1 MRSPTPCWSPDASAE
16 VVPTV
21 RSRPDPSASGLDP
34 SRGRGHWQN
43 AARSG
48 DRGLCRPCVG
58 RLEAVKQ
65 LSARRVRAFS
75 PLLIGVLAALTTAL
89 LPPVPAT
96 AAPAAGRTAC
106 TINGTPGPDV
116 LRGGPGRDVICGWGG
131 DDVLIGGG
139 GDDVLRGGGGD
150 DVLRGGD
157 GDDLLQGGRGADR
170 LYGGAGDDVLRGY
183 VGDDQLHGEAGG
195 DELRGYR
202 GRDRLDG
209 GPGVDRLFGGPGSD
223 RLIAR
228 GDDGAGDRISCGRG
242 EDVVVADSGAQV
254 QGRCQTA
261 PGNRAPT
268 QLRLVPA
275 RVAENQ
281 PAGTEVGRLQAVDP
295 DSGDA
300 HEFTL
305 VPGAGADDNAAFV
318 LDGDRLLTARPFDFE
333 AAPRLSV
340 RVQATDRGGL
350 SLAASLTVEVT
361 DVAENRAPTA
371 VGDAYATDEDVDLRL
386 PTTGTG
392 GPTANDTDPDGDPL
406 TVVAVDQASGGTV
419 EIAAAEIVFR
429 PEPDRCGTGSAGFRY
444 TVSDGRGGSD
454 SARVDVD
461 LRCLPDPT
469 VVRDDSAT
477 VDEDAPATTIDVL
490 ANDTDPD
497 GDPVEIDSVT
507 QPAHGTV
514 VVTGGGSALTYRP
527 AANFCSPPVDTFTYT
542 VVDGPTATVSVSVD
556 CVDDAPVAVADTL
569 ELTED
574 DPATAAD
581 PLANDT
587 DVDGGPMSIDSVTQP
602 AAGTV
607 AIIGGGADATYEPD
621 ADACGPDSFTYT
633 LSPGGSTAT
642 VAVEVACVDD
652 APVGVADTLEIAED
666 SGWTVVPVLANDTDV
681 DDGPMATTGATGASH
696 GQVDLI
702 AGTISYRPAADYC
715 GSDSFTY
722 TLWPGNTTVPVTVT
736 VTCVDD
742 PPVAVSDS
750 VTTTVD
756 TPVALDVLANDTDV
770 DGGPIAAEVVSG
782 PAHGSLLLDDDGT
795 GTYSPAESYCNTRP
809 GPAPDTFVY
818 RLVPG
823 GATATVSVT
832 VTCSDDP
839 PTAVDDTLLVAEDAP
854 ATPVAVLANDTDSDG
869 GPMSVGAVTQPDH
882 GVVVI
887 TGGGTGLTYEPAV
900 NYCGPDSFTYTLSP
914 GTSTATVEVTVG
926 CVDDAPVAVDDAVTV
941 EEDAAASALDVLA
954 NDTDIDGGPK
964 RVDAVVSGPAHGTV
978 LITGGGSGLT
988 YTPEADYCN
997 DPPGTD
1003 PDEFTYKL
1011 NGGDT
1016 AVVEVTV
1023 TCVNDAPVVPTVTL
1037 AGPRAAIGNTTLVV
1051 DTPTAAYSAVG
1062 SPAKAVTVDL
1072 LAAATDID
1080 GPGPLAIT
1088 AATITTDLGGTV
1100 DLRADGTFRYDP
1112 PGSAS
1117 CTGTDSFDYTVSDA
1131 ASPPATTTATV
1142 EIAVADC
1149 VWYVDNTAPAGGDG
1163 TAAAPFDT
1171 LAEAETASGADDTV
1185 FVYVG
1190 DGTSSGLGT
1199 GFRMDP
1205 RERLLGEAAGLTV
1218 SGVALVAPEPGAR
1231 PLLTA
1236 SGADVIALDD
1246 ANVVRG
1252 LQIDPAGGGGV
1263 AGAAGDTGGGTLA
1276 DLRIIDTGVAGTGP
1290 ALGLTDTTGTYAVS
1304 DLVVDTSAATSPPAT
1319 AVGIRLVNAG
1329 TVTFADAGT
1338 IRLVTKGAKA
1348 LEVSG
1353 TALGSGSVFD
1363 AITVTGSSS
1372 GAVTMTNATG
1382 TTTFAGLD
1390 LTTTGGAAAAFALSN
1405 AGTVQVPA
1413 AATADVDATGGPA
1426 VAVIGTGGAV
1436 LHFDRVRSTG
1446 SATAG
1451 IGLSGLG
1458 TGVFSAA
1465 ATSAVSG
1472 AAGVAFDLDG
1482 GSGDVTYA
1490 GSIDDG
1496 DGRAVEITGRSGGAV
1511 TFSGSVTDAADA
1523 GGGIAVSGNTGGST
1537 TFSGAAKQLDTGA
1550 EPAVTMQASS
1560 GHTLSFT
1567 GGGLVIRATSGAGLR
1582 AVDGGSIAV
1591 TGSGN
1596 RIATT
1601 TGTALDV
1608 SGTAIAT
1615 AGVTFQ
1621 SISATGAPVGI
1632 RLDDTGTT
1640 AGAGSL
1646 TVTGDGGSCTT
1657 STRATCSGGE
1667 IADAAGGDDT
1677 GATPTGTGIVLNR
1690 TRAPS
1695 LTRMW
1700 LHGHANYAIRG
1711 TGVVGF
1717 TMADS
1722 VVDGANGTIPA
1733 GPYYDSAIFFDGLT
1747 GSASITRTLIQ
1758 GGAGNN
1764 LRVSNGTGTLDRLV
1778 LDQVELGLSGA
1789 TPTNDA
1795 VLLQTSGTA
1804 GMKVTVKNSSFFS
1817 AAGDL
1822 LQLDHSGTGPAD
1834 LVLTGNTFSN
1844 GHPAI
1849 AEAGGGVTLTQSGG
1863 SGVMSATVTGN
1874 SFRGAVGNAFTAVK
1888 GLGPSV
1894 QTGTFQSNTVGVA
1907 GGVGSGSLAGS
1918 GVKIQSLGEGSS
1930 TWAVRSNQIR
1940 QYGASGIEILAGGGG
1955 IATGGAID
1963 ASIADNNI
1971 TQYDLGNPSAYGIH
1985 LNLGTVAGATF
1996 SGCAAITGNTVSTG
2010 GATTDIRLRQR
2021 YSTTLRLP
2029 GYAGASA
2036 DPTAASAFVN
2046 ANNMGSNAVQV
2057 DISSPP
2063 GGGVVGGVTCAQPPA

>member
-1 MRSPTPCWSPDASAE
+1 M
-16 VVPTV
+16 
-21 RSRPDPSASGLDP
+21 
-34 SRGRGHWQN
+34 
-43 AARSG
+43 
-48 DRGLCRPCVG
+48 
-58 RLEAVKQ
+58 KQ
-65 LSARRVRAFS
+65 LSARRVRAF
-75 PLLIGVLAALTTAL
+75 PPFLIGVLAALTTAL

-96 AAPAAGRTAC
+96 AAPAAPTDRTAC

-157 GDDLLQGGRGADR
+157 GDDVLQGGRGADR

-183 VGDDQLHGEAGG
+183 VGDDRLYGEAGD

-209 GPGVDRLFGGPGSD
+209 GPGADRLYGGPGAD
-223 RLIAR
+223 HLIAR
-228 GDDGAGDRISCGRG
+228 GDDGAGDRVSCGRG
-242 EDVVVADSGAQV
+242 GDVVVADSGALL
-254 QGRCQTA
+254 QGRCQQA

-281 PAGTEVGRLQAVDP
+281 PAGTEVGRLEAVDP
-295 DSGDA
+295 DGGDT

-305 VPGAGADDNAAFV
+305 VPGAGADDNAAFT

-340 RVQATDRGGL
+340 RVQATDSGGL

-371 VGDAYATDEDVDLRL
+371 VADAYATDEDVDLRL
-386 PTTGTG
+386 PTSGAG
-392 GPTANDTDPDGDPL
+392 GPAANDTDPDGDPL
-406 TVVAVDQASGGTV
+406 TVVAVDQATGGTV
-419 EIAAAEIVFR
+419 EIAGAEIVFR
-429 PEPDRCGTGSAGFRY
+429 PEPDRCGAASAGFHY

-454 SARVDVD
+454 SARVDID
-461 LRCLPDPT
+461 LRCLPDPA
-469 VVRDDSAT
+469 VARDDSAT
-477 VDEDAPATTIDVL
+477 VAEDAPATTIDVL
-490 ANDTDPD
+490 ANDTDTD

-514 VVTGGGSALTYRP
+514 VITAGGAALTYRP
-527 AANFCSPPVDTFTYT
+527 AANFCSPPADTFTYT
-542 VVDGPTATVSVSVD
+542 LVDGPTATVSVSVD

-602 AAGTV
+602 TAGTV
-607 AIIGGGADATYEPD
+607 VITDGGADATYEPD

-642 VAVEVACVDD
+642 VSVEVACVDD
-652 APVGVADTLEIAED
+652 APVGVADTLEVAED

-681 DDGPMATTGATGASH
+681 DGGPMNATGATGASH
-696 GQVDLI
+696 GQLEFL

-715 GSDSFTY
+715 GDDSFTY
-722 TLWPGNTTVPVTVT
+722 TLWPGNTTVPVNVT

-742 PPVAVSDS
+742 PPVAVDDS

-756 TPVALDVLANDTDV
+756 TPVALDLLANDTDV
-770 DGGPIAAEVVSG
+770 DAGPMTAEAVTG
-782 PAHGSLLLDDDGT
+782 PAHGSLVLDSDGT
-795 GTYSPAESYCNTRP
+795 GTYSPAASYCNTRP
-809 GPAPDTFVY
+809 SPAPDTFVY

-823 GATATVSVT
+823 GSTATVWVT
-832 VTCSDDP
+832 VTCSDEP
-839 PTAVDDTLLVAEDAP
+839 PTAVDDTLVVAEDVP
-854 ATPVAVLANDTDSDG
+854 ATPVAVLANDTDADG

-882 GVVVI
+882 GVVAI

-900 NYCGPDSFTYTLSP
+900 NYCGPDTFTYTLSP
-914 GTSTATVEVTVG
+914 GSSTATVDVTVT
-926 CVDDAPVAVDDAVTV
+926 CVDDAPVAVDDRFTV
-941 EEDAAASALDVLA
+941 PEDAAATALDVLA

-964 RVDAVVSGPAHGTV
+964 RVDAVVGGPAHGTV

-988 YTPEADYCN
+988 YAPEADYCN

-1003 PDEFTYKL
+1003 PDEFTYQL

-1023 TCVNDAPVVPTVTL
+1023 TCVNDAPVVPTLTL
-1037 AGPRAAIGNTTLVV
+1037 SGPRAAIGNTTLVV
-1051 DTPTAAYSAVG
+1051 DAPTAAYGAVG
-1062 SPAKAVTVDL
+1062 SPAKAVTADL

-1088 AATITTDLGGTV
+1088 AATVTTDLGGTV

-1171 LAEAETASGADDTV
+1171 LAEAEAASGADATV

-1236 SGADVIALDD
+1236 NGTDVVALDD

-1252 LQIDPAGGGGV
+1252 LRIDPAGGGGV
-1263 AGAAGDTGGGTLA
+1263 TGAAGDTGGGTLA
-1276 DLRIIDTGVAGTGP
+1276 DLRIIDTGVAGTRP
-1290 ALGLTDTTGTYAVS
+1290 AFGLTDTSGTYAVS
-1304 DLVVDTSAATSPPAT
+1304 DLVVDTTAATSPPAT
-1319 AVGIRLVNAG
+1319 AVGVRIVNAG
-1329 TVTFADAGT
+1329 TVTFAAEGT
-1338 IRLVTKGAKA
+1338 IQVTTKGAKA
-1348 LEVSG
+1348 LEATG
-1353 TALGSGSVFD
+1353 TGLGTGSVFD
-1363 AITVTGSSS
+1363 AVTVTGSTS
-1372 GAVTMTNATG
+1372 GAVAMSTTTG

-1390 LTTTGGAAAAFALSN
+1390 LTTTGGTGAAFVLNN
-1405 AGTVQVPA
+1405 AGTVQVPT
-1413 AATADVDATGGPA
+1413 AATAEVSATGGPA
-1426 VAVIGTGGAV
+1426 VDVTGTAGAV
-1436 LHFDRVRSTG
+1436 LHFDRLGSTD
-1446 SATAG
+1446 SATDGVNLA
-1451 IGLSGLG
+1451 GLG
-1458 TGVFSAA
+1458 TGVFSAGVGSMIRGA
-1465 ATSAVSG
+1465 SG
-1472 AAGVAFDLDG
+1472 ISFDLDG

-1490 GSIDDG
+1490 GAIG
-1496 DGRAVEITGRSGGAV
+1496 DGAGQAVEITGRSGGAV
-1511 TFSGSVTDAADA
+1511 TFSGPVGDSADA
-1523 GGGIAVSGNTGGST
+1523 GGGIALSGNIAGST
-1537 TFSGAAKQLDTGA
+1537 TFSGNAKQFNTGPN
-1550 EPAVTMQASS
+1550 PAVVLESS
-1560 GHTLSFT
+1560 AGHALSFT
-1567 GGGLVIRATSGAGLR
+1567 GGGLDVDATGGAGLR
-1582 AVDGGSIAV
+1582 ATGGGSIAV
-1591 TGSGN
+1591 TGGGN
-1596 RIATT
+1596 SIVTT
-1601 TGTALDV
+1601 TGIALDV
-1608 SGTAIAT
+1608 SGTTIDP
-1615 AGVTFQ
+1615 AGLTFQ
-1621 SISATGAPVGI
+1621 RISSAGAPVGI
-1632 RLDDTGTT
+1632 RLGDTGI

-1646 TVTGDGGSCTT
+1646 TVAGTGG
-1657 STRATCSGGE
+1657 TCSISNPGVCPGGV
-1667 IADAAGGDDT
+1667 IASTVGGNST
-1677 GATPTGTGIVLNR
+1677 SATPTGTGIVLNR

-1695 LTRMW
+1695 LAKMW

-1717 TMADS
+1717 TLTDS
-1722 VVDGANGTIPA
+1722 VISGTNGDTPA

-1747 GSASITRTLIQ
+1747 GSASISRTLIQ

-1764 LRVSNGTGTLDRLV
+1764 LRVSNGTGTLDRLA
-1778 LDQVELGLSGA
+1778 LDQVELGSAGG

-1804 GMKVTVKNSSFFS
+1804 AMSVTVANSYFRS

-1844 GHPAI
+1844 GNPAI
-1849 AEAGGGVTLTQSGG
+1849 DEAGGGVTLTQSGT
-1863 SGVMSATVTGN
+1863 SGATSATITGN
-1874 SFRGAVGNAFTAVK
+1874 TFNGAVGNAVTAVK
-1888 GLGPSV
+1888 GLGSATQV
-1894 QTGTFQSNTVGVA
+1894 GTFRNNTVGVD
-1907 GGVGSGSLAGS
+1907 GVAGS
-1918 GVKIQSLGEGSS
+1918 GAEIGSGLKIQSLGGGSS
-1930 TWAVRSNQIR
+1930 TWAVRNNQIR
-1940 QYGASGIEILAGGGG
+1940 RYGASGIEVLAGGGG
-1955 IATGGAID
+1955 TATAGAVD
-1963 ASIADNNI
+1963 VTIADNTI
-1971 TQYDLGNPSAYGIH
+1971 TQYDPTNPSAYGIH
-1985 LNLGTVAGATF
+1985 VNLGTMTGAAF
-1996 SGCAAITGNTVSTG
+1996 VGCAAITGNTVANG
-2010 GATTDIRLRQR
+2010 GATTDVRLRQR
-2021 YSTTLRLP
+2021 YATTLRLP
-2029 GYAGASA
+2029 GYSGSATDSAAAQTFVDGA
-2036 DPTAASAFVN
+2036 N
-2046 ANNMGSNAVQV
+2046 LGGNAVQV
-2057 DISSPP
+2057 DISNPP
-2063 GGGVVGGVTCAQPPA
+2063 GGGVVGGAACAQPPA